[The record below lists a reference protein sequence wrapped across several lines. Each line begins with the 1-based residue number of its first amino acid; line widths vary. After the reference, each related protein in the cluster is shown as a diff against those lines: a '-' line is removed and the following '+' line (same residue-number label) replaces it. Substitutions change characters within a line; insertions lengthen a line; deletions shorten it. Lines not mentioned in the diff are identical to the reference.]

1 MRLVSHMGKSYSS
14 PEIRNLSGFH
24 RVLHAL
30 PENPSHGLAL
40 LFFLSVFLG
49 AEKYRD
55 KDDF

>member
-1 MRLVSHMGKSYSS
+1 MGKSYSS
-14 PEIRNLSGFH
+14 PEIRNLSGFQ

-55 KDDF
+55 KDNF